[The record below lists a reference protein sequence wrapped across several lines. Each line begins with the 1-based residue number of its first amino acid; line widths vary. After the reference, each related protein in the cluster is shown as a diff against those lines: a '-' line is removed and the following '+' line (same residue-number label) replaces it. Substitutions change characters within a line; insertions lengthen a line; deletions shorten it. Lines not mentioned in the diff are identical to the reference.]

1 MTQSVTGLG
10 LRRILSSTQ
19 TAVGKATQHRQRCTT
34 IYLHVHVRR
43 CVLAF
48 IFFYPR
54 TLTTE
59 YCLTLHL
66 PIAVARRHY
75 PSALRR
81 GTYPAQ
87 SLPNVPL
94 ISRAAL
100 RAALRRLARP
110 CAALRGLAR
119 PCAALRGGT
128 TTCVLPASA
137 PCSTHMHVARGVARA
152 RVLRTRGVAR
162 AASCRTLSAPLHVV
176 NAVVHHLRQSHARP
190 WRVSGRRRPRPRRRS
205 PRCQHVPPLAT
216 LECVGVCISR
226 MPQLWPLSSSRSR
239 IALRLCRREGE
250 MSTPWNSLK

>member
-54 TLTTE
+54 TLTTG
-59 YCLTLHL
+59 LTLHL

-94 ISRAAL
+94 CC
-100 RAALRRLARP
+100 ARGVARGVTST

-119 PCAALRGGT
+119 PCAAAP
-128 TTCVLPASA
+128 LPAYSLRLPPA
-137 PCSTHMHVARGVARA
+137 PHICTLRAALRARA
-152 RVLRTRGVAR
+152 CCAR
-162 AASCRTLSAPLHVV
+162 AA
-176 NAVVHHLRQSHARP
+176 LRA
-190 WRVSGRRRPRPRRRS
+190 RRRVGPCQRHYTSSMRS
-205 PRCQHVPPLAT
+205 
-216 LECVGVCISR
+216 
-226 MPQLWPLSSSRSR
+226 
-239 IALRLCRREGE
+239 
-250 MSTPWNSLK
+250 STI